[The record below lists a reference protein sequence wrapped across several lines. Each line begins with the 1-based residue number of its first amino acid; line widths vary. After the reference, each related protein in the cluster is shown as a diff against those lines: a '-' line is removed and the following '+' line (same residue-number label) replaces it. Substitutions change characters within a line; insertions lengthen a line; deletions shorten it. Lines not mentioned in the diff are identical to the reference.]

1 MMHLQGHIKMRTGG
15 ASNQTTD
22 LLVDDSTVLFVLLQ
36 VIKYV
41 NVTLEMGILTWGLGE
56 NVDLSL

>member
-1 MMHLQGHIKMRTGG
+1 MMHLQGHIKMRTGR

-22 LLVDDSTVLFVLLQ
+22 LLVDDSTVLFGLLQ

-41 NVTLEMGILTWGLGE
+41 MSPWRWEF
-56 NVDLSL
+56 

>member
-1 MMHLQGHIKMRTGG
+1 MWTGR

-36 VIKYV
+36 GIKYV

-56 NVDLSL
+56 SSTMK